1 MNDELKS
8 ISDKLEG
15 ISTRLGEMRQEHIRD
30 KYENLSYILWGF
42 TLAMIGL
49 TIANPHPANIVIS
62 IAFFIMGLWIMWFR
76 VRRVRTKQ
84 DAGNQITIGVKRR
97 LIRLARGFEWAFGA
111 VLMTAITVIVSLQYL
126 SGSARWLLLIGL
138 FIFLAATLVVRFDKA
153 GWFDRR
159 DRE

>member
-1 MNDELKS
+1 MDDELKGIS
-8 ISDKLEG
+8 NKLKHISDKLD
-15 ISTRLGEMRQEHIRD
+15 EMRQEHISD

-42 TLAMIGL
+42 TLAMVGL
-49 TIANPHPANIVIS
+49 TIANPHPANITVS
-62 IAFFIMGLWIMWFR
+62 IVFFIMGWIIWFR
-76 VRRVRTKQ
+76 ARGVRTKQ

-138 FIFLAATLVVRFDKA
+138 FIFLAATLVVRFDEA